1 MYGADARPDDFQAK
15 LELLYAR
22 REMLPL
28 VSRCHRTRIFE
39 AIIAGKPEEAREA
52 SHRHLAF
59 IEEIL
64 LDRSREE
71 SRRERALRRLE
82 QRKN

>member
-1 MYGADARPDDFQAK
+1 
-15 LELLYAR
+15 YAR

-28 VSRCHRTRIFE
+28 VSNHRTRIFE
-39 AIIAGKPEEAREA
+39 AIMAGEPEQAREA

-64 LDRSREE
+64 LDRSREQ
-71 SRRERALRRLE
+71 SRRERSLRRLQ
-82 QRKN
+82 QRKDENSGS

>member
-1 MYGADARPDDFQAK
+1 
-15 LELLYAR
+15 
-22 REMLPL
+22 
-28 VSRCHRTRIFE
+28 
-39 AIIAGKPEEAREA
+39 
-52 SHRHLAF
+52 RHLAF
-59 IEEIL
+59 IEEIM

>member
-1 MYGADARPDDFQAK
+1 
-15 LELLYAR
+15 
-22 REMLPL
+22 
-28 VSRCHRTRIFE
+28 RIFE